1 MSVSF
6 DVTVE
11 VLWEAWLAFRRGKAR
26 SAAIEEFA
34 YYLESNLLDLLADL
48 LGGSYTHG
56 TYKRFVVTDSKRRE
70 ISVAAVRDR
79 VVHRLLYDYLT
90 RVFDHRF
97 SYDAWSC
104 RKDKGLTAAIKRVQE
119 FARGFPRAYFWRMDI
134 KKFFDSIHQP
144 ALIRF
149 LGRPGMDERALGVCK
164 LIIRSYATEPER
176 GMPIGNL
183 TSQIFANVY
192 LNELDRYSAYC
203 IRPLRYARYGD
214 DAIFVFPSLDAA
226 KTGRELAKNFIEKEL
241 SLTINPKS
249 DIVKPVR
256 WGIKY
261 LGVWIY
267 PSGKGLMN
275 SVRSRIDERLEWA
288 NVSSY
293 SGLVSQN
300 EPERIRALFD
310 WKLYEKIIRRS

>member
-1 MSVSF
+1 MSF

-11 VLWEAWLAFRRGKAR
+11 VLWGAWLAFRRGKECA
-26 SAAIEEFA
+26 AAIEEFA
-34 YYLESNLLDLLADL
+34 YYLENNLLDLLANL
-48 LGGSYTHG
+48 LDGSYKHG
-56 TYKRFVVTDSKRRE
+56 AYKRFVVTDSKRRE

-119 FARGFPRAYFWRMDI
+119 FARGFPHAYFWRMDI
-134 KKFFDSIHQP
+134 KKFFDSVHQP
-144 ALIRF
+144 TLMRF
-149 LGRPGMDERALGVCK
+149 LGRPRIDEQALDLCES
-164 LIIRSYATEPER
+164 IIKSYATEPER

-192 LNELDRYSAYC
+192 LNELDRYAAHY

-214 DAIFVFPSLDAA
+214 DAIFVFPSLSVA
-226 KTGRELAKNFIEKEL
+226 KAGRELAKSFIENEL

-249 DIVKPVR
+249 DIVKPIR
-256 WGIKY
+256 QGIKY

-300 EPERIRALFD
+300 EPERIRTLFD